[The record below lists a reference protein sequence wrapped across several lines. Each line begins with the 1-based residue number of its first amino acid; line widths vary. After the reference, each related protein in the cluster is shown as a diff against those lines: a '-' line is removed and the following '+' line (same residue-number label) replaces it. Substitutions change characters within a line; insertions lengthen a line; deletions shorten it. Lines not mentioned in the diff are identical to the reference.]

1 MELELKN
8 QRASLLLVV
17 AAALIWSTGG
27 FFIKYIPLEPA
38 LIASSRAFIAGLTLL
53 PFLRPSKLKAT
64 WQVPAL
70 LLSYVVMSTCFVI
83 ANKWT
88 TAANAI
94 AIQYTMPLWIFAFGL
109 AAGSVAPT
117 LRRFAPM
124 IAIALGIAFFL
135 MESPTS
141 PTSAVGNLVALISGV
156 GFALVTI
163 FFRRLRALH
172 GPSLV
177 CLCNLCTGVG
187 AAPLVHDYSAIWGLT
202 AAGWTALIV
211 LGSIQIGCAYILYA
225 AGLKRVRP
233 LRAATVSLIE
243 PILNPLLVFLLL
255 HEVPSSFGIAGAVA
269 ILAGIVMDLKLNAG
283 AEIVSPAPDP

>member
-1 MELELKN
+1 MEPKS
-8 QRASLLLVV
+8 QRTGLPLIV

-27 FFIKYIPLEPA
+27 CFIKYIPLEPA

-64 WQVPAL
+64 WEVPAL
-70 LLSYVVMSTCFVI
+70 LASYVVMSTCFVI

-94 AIQYTMPLWIFAFGL
+94 AIQYTAPLWIFAASLAFGHL
-109 AAGSVAPT
+109 VLTWRRAAPMAVIAAGIVLFVLEPATGPSS
-117 LRRFAPM
+117 FA
-124 IAIALGIAFFL
+124 
-135 MESPTS
+135 
-141 PTSAVGNLVALISGV
+141 GNMVALVSGV

-202 AAGWTALIV
+202 FAGWAALLF
-211 LGSIQIGCAYILYA
+211 LGSIQIGVAYILYA
-225 AGLKRVRP
+225 AGLQRVRP

-255 HEVPSSFGIAGAVA
+255 HEVPSHFGIAGAVA
-269 ILAGIVMDLKLNAG
+269 ILVGIVMDLKLNAG
-283 AEIVSPAPDP
+283 EDVT